1 MNLEKYVPKFLKL
14 DVANVL
20 LTDAQQKFMAE
31 RYIKHK
37 SIAQISFE
45 NNIRYTVVKAVIE
58 RAERHIIRY
67 AIYKGEC

>member
-1 MNLEKYVPKFLKL
+1 MDFYKYVPEFLKL

-20 LTDAQQKFMAE
+20 LTEAQQKFIVE
-31 RYIKHK
+31 RYIKRK